1 MCHSTI
7 ILSGVTFT
15 IVNQSSN
22 MYMQHFPEI
31 NYQKSTKKDI
41 GIIIPFHQNL
51 MNNPIQV
58 CIGG

>member
-1 MCHSTI
+1 
-7 ILSGVTFT
+7 
-15 IVNQSSN
+15 
-22 MYMQHFPEI
+22 MQHFPEI